1 MSWTTLNSFKG
12 RQLVIATM
20 HHKEQV
26 MAPILEKGLGVICTT
41 PKDFDTDI
49 FGTFSGEI
57 TRVSDALTVA
67 RQKCLAAIVATD
79 CDLAVASEGSFGPH
93 PSAYFA
99 TADDELVVL
108 IDRLHNLEIIGRAVS
123 FKTNFAGKVVECE
136 KDLLD
141 FASQVDFPTHGLILR
156 SSQESTEGM
165 VKGIL
170 SEKVL
175 LESFHAIQS
184 NYHSVFVETDM
195 RALYNPTRME
205 IISMATKQLVQNVQS
220 LCPECQTPGFTI
232 TDVKTGLPCSW
243 CGSATSSVLSHIYS
257 CKKCCY
263 TQEDWYP
270 KHKKTEDPGFC
281 NYCNP

>member
-1 MSWTTLNSFKG
+1 
-12 RQLVIATM
+12 M

-26 MAPILEKGLGVICTT
+26 MAPILENSLGVVCST
-41 PKDFDTDI
+41 PKDFNTDG

-57 TRVSDALTVA
+57 ARVSDALSVA

-99 TADDELVVL
+99 SADDELVVL
-108 IDRLHNLEIIGRAVS
+108 IDRKNQLEIIGRSVS
-123 FKTNFAGKVVECE
+123 FKTNFSGTSIATQKE
-136 KDLLD
+136 LLD
-141 FASQVDFPTHGLILR
+141 FASQAQFPSHGLILR
-156 SSQESTEGM
+156 PSQHSSEDM
-165 VKGIL
+165 VKGIV
-170 SEKVL
+170 SREVL
-175 LESFHAIQS
+175 LAQFHYLKAK
-184 NYHSVFVETDM
+184 HPSVFVETDM

-205 IISMATKQLVQNVQS
+205 IISMATKQLVQHVQT

-243 CGSATSSVLSHIYS
+243 CGSATSSVFSHVYS
-257 CKKCCY
+257 CKKCGFAK
-263 TQEDWYP
+263 ELLYP
-270 KHKKTEDPGFC
+270 NHKKTEDPGFC

>member
-1 MSWTTLNSFKG
+1 
-12 RQLVIATM
+12 M

-41 PKDFDTDI
+41 PKDFDTDS

-123 FKTNFAGKVVECE
+123 FKTNFAGKVVESE

-156 SSQESTEGM
+156 SSKESTEGM

-175 LESFHAIQS
+175 LESFHTIQS
-184 NYHSVFVETDM
+184 KYHSVFVETDM

-205 IISMATKQLVQNVQS
+205 IISMATKKLVQNVQS

-232 TDVKTGLPCSW
+232 TDVKIGLPCSW

>member
-41 PKDFDTDI
+41 PKDFDTDS

-99 TADDELVVL
+99 TADDELVILV
-108 IDRLHNLEIIGRAVS
+108 DRLHNLEIIGRAVS
-123 FKTNFAGKVVECE
+123 FKTNFSGKVVECE

-184 NYHSVFVETDM
+184 KYHSVFVETDM

-205 IISMATKQLVQNVQS
+205 IISVATKQLVQSVQS

-263 TQEDWYP
+263 MKEDWYP
-270 KHKKTEDPGFC
+270 KYKKTEDPGFC